1 MGKPVKA
8 AILAMLLALQGCA
21 ANPPACTFGVM
32 VFGPLPLPYADCGI
46 TVEATTDTGRQ
57 RPGRHGK
64 LRAEPEPEDDE
75 DDEDEDG
82 E

>member
-1 MGKPVKA
+1 VRLA
-8 AILAMLLALQGCA
+8 AVILALALAGCA

-32 VFGPLPLPYADCGI
+32 VFGPLPVPYIDCGV
-46 TVEATTDTGRQ
+46 TLESTGEGRQ

-64 LRAEPEPEDDE
+64 KPV
-75 DDEDEDG
+75 EDE